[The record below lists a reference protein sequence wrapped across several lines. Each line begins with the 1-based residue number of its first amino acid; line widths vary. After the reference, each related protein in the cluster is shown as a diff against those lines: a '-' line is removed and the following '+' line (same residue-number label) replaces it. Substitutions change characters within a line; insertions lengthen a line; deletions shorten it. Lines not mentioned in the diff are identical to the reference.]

1 MIQIL
6 CKMKRPM
13 LKRKTRKWPNMFGQK
28 RVYKPIP
35 LTDCITCEGE
45 CVHCVSEPICINF

>member
-1 MIQIL
+1 
-6 CKMKRPM
+6 MKRSM

-35 LTDCITCEGE
+35 MTDCITVDGN
-45 CVHCVSEPICINF
+45 CVHCVSETICINF